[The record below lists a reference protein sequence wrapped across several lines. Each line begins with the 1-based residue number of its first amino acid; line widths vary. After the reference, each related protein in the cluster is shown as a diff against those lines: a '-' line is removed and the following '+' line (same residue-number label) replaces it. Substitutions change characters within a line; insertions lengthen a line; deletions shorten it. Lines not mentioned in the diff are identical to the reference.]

1 MSRPDRMISASDVRM
16 AIEQGELVE
25 DYPEDAW
32 GHSCL
37 IPAWVCTQCGEA
49 YFDEAE
55 VEAIQEVLGAL
66 DQQSEKLAASG

>member
-1 MSRPDRMISASDVRM
+1 MNCIYCQGKMKRAIAPFHIDRKGYHLTMDR
-16 AIEQGELVE
+16 
-25 DYPEDAW
+25 
-32 GHSCL
+32 

-55 VEAIQEVLGAL
+55 VEAIQEALGAL

>member
-1 MSRPDRMISASDVRM
+1 MNCIYCQGKMKRGIASFHIDRKGYHLTMDR
-16 AIEQGELVE
+16 
-25 DYPEDAW
+25 
-32 GHSCL
+32 

-55 VEAIQEVLGAL
+55 VEAIQEALGAL

>member
-1 MSRPDRMISASDVRM
+1 MNCMYCQGKMKRGISPFHIDRKGYHLTMDR
-16 AIEQGELVE
+16 
-25 DYPEDAW
+25 
-32 GHSCL
+32 

-55 VEAIQEVLGAL
+55 VEAIQEALGAL